1 VGAISDSEDE
11 ESHGPMTGAP
21 MTSELDELLSTIE
34 STNSSLMKLSMV
46 IRNSPLRDDYLKA
59 ASRCKLD
66 PKWDIGHLREKDGSA
81 KRSSDWL
88 LERLGK
94 SITRRRQYLIYR
106 KYHHDKLAAEWEED
120 EKNIEGNGPEK
131 TIAETKRTKATT
143 FIAMKVVS
151 DKDLSEVGG
160 SFGSKTSYEATA
172 VGEGAEH
179 RLSVPQHPT
188 MAFDGIPFEY
198 GKPFQCRYCYTEQ
211 TVKNRGEWKYATS
224 QVPSLTALSELCPFP
239 FPPLRQSPYTDG
251 KIESMFFRT

>member
-1 VGAISDSEDE
+1 VGAISDSDDE
-11 ESHGPMTGAP
+11 ENREPMTGVP
-21 MTSELDELLSTIE
+21 MRSELDELLSAIE

-66 PKWDIGHLREKDGSA
+66 PRWDIGHLREKHGSA

-106 KYHHDKLAAEWEED
+106 KDHHDKLAAEWDED
-120 EKNIEGNGPEK
+120 ANDIEGNEPDK
-131 TIAETKRTKATT
+131 TIAETKHTKATT
-143 FIAMKVVS
+143 FIATKVVS
-151 DKDLSEVGG
+151 NKDGSEVGG
-160 SFGSKTSYEATA
+160 SFGSKTSYEATV

-188 MAFDGIPFEY
+188 MAFDGVPFEY

-211 TVKNRGEWKYATS
+211 TAKNRGEWKYAAFLA
-224 QVPSLTALSELCPFP
+224 PSHTTP
-239 FPPLRQSPYTDG
+239 
-251 KIESMFFRT
+251 I